1 MMVFDC
7 VHFVNRYYNTF
18 EISNYA
24 FIVKTNKINL
34 NAVENSIQSIMVE
47 DTERFNFKGNNE
59 SLHL

>member
-47 DTERFNFKGNNE
+47 DTKQ
-59 SLHL
+59 